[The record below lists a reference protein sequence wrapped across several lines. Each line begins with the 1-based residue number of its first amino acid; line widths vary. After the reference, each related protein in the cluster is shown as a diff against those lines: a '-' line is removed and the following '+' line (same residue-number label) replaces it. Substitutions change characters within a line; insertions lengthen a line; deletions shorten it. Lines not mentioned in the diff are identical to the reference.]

1 MYKNLTNNA
10 NAHKVPLPIA
20 FDCVFNRV

>member
-10 NAHKVPLPIA
+10 NAHKAPLPIA